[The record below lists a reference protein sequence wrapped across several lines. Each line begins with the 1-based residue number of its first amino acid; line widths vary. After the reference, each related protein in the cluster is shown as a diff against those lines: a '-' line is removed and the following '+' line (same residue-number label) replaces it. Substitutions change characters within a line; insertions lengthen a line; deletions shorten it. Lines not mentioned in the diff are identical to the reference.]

1 MGIEIRAI
9 GGYSEVG
16 KNMTAIKVDD
26 EVIVCDMGIHLENYI
41 ALTENEDLVKIQP
54 YELID
59 NHAVPDIE
67 QIKGW
72 ESMVKAIVPTHAHLD
87 HIGAIPFIAGY
98 YEAPVIC
105 TPFTAAVLN
114 RLISDARIP
123 FKNEIKVLNV
133 NSKISIS
140 DKITIEF
147 VSMTHST
154 PQTILIVIHTPYGK
168 IIYANDFKFD
178 QYPVLGTKVN
188 IARLKEIGQEGDV
201 LCLILD
207 SLYAPDN
214 RKMPSESVA
223 RAMLKDVLLGTNSDG
238 KAVII
243 TTFSSHIARLKSIV
257 DFGDRMGRKV
267 VFMGR
272 SLNKYLSAAE
282 EVGLVKLS
290 EKVDMVKYSSKIR
303 PKLNKLIREGID
315 KYLIVVTGHQ
325 GEPQSALSK
334 MVDGNFKFQQGDH
347 VIFSS
352 SIIPSPTNKK
362 NRAFLEQKLRAFGV
376 RVFTN
381 IHVSGHAAR
390 EDQRDMLEMLRPQH
404 IIPAHAEVHMM
415 DALKELALDL
425 GYEEEKVHM
434 LKSGDILKL

>member
-133 NSKISIS
+133 NSKIL
-140 DKITIEF
+140 
-147 VSMTHST
+147 MCH
-154 PQTILIVIHTPYGK
+154 
-168 IIYANDFKFD
+168 
-178 QYPVLGTKVN
+178 
-188 IARLKEIGQEGDV
+188 
-201 LCLILD
+201 
-207 SLYAPDN
+207 
-214 RKMPSESVA
+214 
-223 RAMLKDVLLGTNSDG
+223 
-238 KAVII
+238 
-243 TTFSSHIARLKSIV
+243 
-257 DFGDRMGRKV
+257 
-267 VFMGR
+267 
-272 SLNKYLSAAE
+272 
-282 EVGLVKLS
+282 
-290 EKVDMVKYSSKIR
+290 
-303 PKLNKLIREGID
+303 
-315 KYLIVVTGHQ
+315 
-325 GEPQSALSK
+325 
-334 MVDGNFKFQQGDH
+334 FQ
-347 VIFSS
+347 I
-352 SIIPSPTNKK
+352 
-362 NRAFLEQKLRAFGV
+362 
-376 RVFTN
+376 
-381 IHVSGHAAR
+381 
-390 EDQRDMLEMLRPQH
+390 
-404 IIPAHAEVHMM
+404 
-415 DALKELALDL
+415 ALK
-425 GYEEEKVHM
+425 
-434 LKSGDILKL
+434 